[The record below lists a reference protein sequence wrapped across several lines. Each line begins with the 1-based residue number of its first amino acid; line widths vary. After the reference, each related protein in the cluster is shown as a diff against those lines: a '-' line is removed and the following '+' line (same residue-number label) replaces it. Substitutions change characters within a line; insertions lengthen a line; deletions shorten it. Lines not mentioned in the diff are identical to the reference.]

1 MNIFN
6 EHLSNNG
13 YYQILQVSK
22 HFLHLYCIKFPQ
34 CHETGNFPMSVV
46 KVRLRHG
53 VFSANMVSGSS
64 GLTSMHLILL
74 SLDRQMLLPDYGLE
88 RLLIFR
94 VLRNVL
100 YRSIQT
106 HINVQNLP
114 ECTYLLKS

>member
-1 MNIFN
+1 
-6 EHLSNNG
+6 
-13 YYQILQVSK
+13 
-22 HFLHLYCIKFPQ
+22 
-34 CHETGNFPMSVV
+34 MSVV